1 MWFWLSTDWYKK
13 TNILAVPYQP
23 DHGNWC
29 IKDHYILM
37 KVGGCKILLCMR
49 QMIDKLVRILEKYT
63 VNHLTC
69 WQNLYRICSIS
80 SCFYHTVSLLNQTP
94 QMARE
99 PKYLEIN
106 EKNWMKKVKN
116 IFSFHF
122 YQSSWNQKV
131 DKYQDLF
138 LYIHRTQNWQTHC
151 YLMKDRICWK
161 VGSSHHAS

>member
-13 TNILAVPYQP
+13 TKILAVPYQP

-37 KVGGCKILLCMR
+37 KVGSCKILLCMR

-99 PKYLEIN
+99 PKYLERSMRKTGSKRSKTFQLPLLSVKLKPKSRQISRIVFVHSQNSKLANSLLPN
-106 EKNWMKKVKN
+106 E
-116 IFSFHF
+116 
-122 YQSSWNQKV
+122 
-131 DKYQDLF
+131 
-138 LYIHRTQNWQTHC
+138 R
-151 YLMKDRICWK
+151 
-161 VGSSHHAS
+161 

>member
-37 KVGGCKILLCMR
+37 KVGSCKILLCMR

-99 PKYLEIN
+99 PKYLEGSMRKTGWKRSKAFSASTSISQV
-106 EKNWMKKVKN
+106 ETKK
-116 IFSFHF
+116 
-122 YQSSWNQKV
+122 
-131 DKYQDLF
+131 
-138 LYIHRTQNWQTHC
+138 
-151 YLMKDRICWK
+151 
-161 VGSSHHAS
+161 